1 MNSPIVMKALRF
13 SLILAIALS
22 LPVAARSWTNSEGTT
37 IEADFVSADERAVR
51 LRIRGKVTSYP
62 LEKLSQADRDWIA
75 EQSAGAEDEKKPVND
90 VYASDMEAFI
100 KEIDKTYPFF
110 ELKGIGDDWKKAR
123 AGLLDEASTATSDA
137 AFLAIVNRAVLILR
151 DGHMRITE
159 SKTPPER
166 TEPRYVPGISF
177 IPGGDDTVMVLH
189 PPDDLR
195 DKLPTGTLVTKIN
208 GKNAREYLDGEADA
222 AWKAGG
228 WFSSPQRARLFA
240 YRIPLKGEE
249 GDEHTI
255 HCLVKGREK
264 KFKLACAH
272 EAGGWP
278 HSYNLPED
286 LKPSGR
292 STFHAMLESGAGY
305 LWLRRVDSSVV
316 PGIDEALATHAK
328 ATGWIVDLRGNSGGG
343 YDDSLITRIEK
354 FPRPVAVLI
363 DAGCV
368 SAGETLARDFRSK
381 ANARLFGQPTAGSS
395 SSKYRWSFPSGIATL
410 SLPTRSRFRADRQPI
425 EFHGIAPDEI
435 VHPVPEDL
443 REGRNTCIRRAEAW
457 LGERAGLD

>member
-1 MNSPIVMKALRF
+1 MNTPQF
-13 SLILAIALS
+13 SLVIAIALS
-22 LPVAARSWTNSEGTT
+22 LPAAARPWTNSEGTT
-37 IEADFVSADERAVR
+37 IEADFISADEQAVR

-75 EQSAGAEDEKKPVND
+75 GQSAEPEDEKKPVND
-90 VYASDMEAFI
+90 VYASDMEAFV

-123 AGLLDEASTATSDA
+123 GELLDEASTATSDA
-137 AFLAIVNRAVLILR
+137 AFLATVNRAIMVLR

-177 IPGGDDTVMVLH
+177 IPGEGDTVMVLH
-189 PPDDLR
+189 PPADLR
-195 DKLPTGTLVTKIN
+195 DKLPTGTLVTQIN

-240 YRIPLKGEE
+240 YRIPLKGNKD
-249 GDEHTI
+249 DEHTI
-255 HCLVKGREK
+255 HCMVKGREK
-264 KFKLACAH
+264 KFKLACTH
-272 EAGGWP
+272 EAGGWS

-286 LKPSGR
+286 LKQSGR
-292 STFHAMLESGAGY
+292 STFHAMLGSGAGY

-316 PGIDEALATHAK
+316 PGIDEALATHSK
-328 ATGWIVDLRGNSGGG
+328 AEGWIVDLRGNSGGG
-343 YDDSLITRIEK
+343 YDDSLISLIEK

-381 ANARLFGQPTAGSS
+381 ANARVFGQPTAGSS

-410 SLPTRSRFRADRQPI
+410 SLPTRSRFRADRKPI
-425 EFHGIAPDEI
+425 EFHGITPDE
-435 VHPVPEDL
+435 VVDPVPAELQD
-443 REGRNTCIRRAEAW
+443 GGNSCIRRAEAW